1 MFTFDRK
8 NKNKQYGVQAI
19 LPEENPA
26 DFTVQGNVLPIKM
39 FYFLIFSNSARSH
52 PIPHWQAP
60 PVKLH
65 GQYYARKRK
74 YIYVNN
80 LKHTMSEFP
89 ELILSSGKNKVKVSS
104 FIWNKN
110 EAF

>member
-39 FYFLIFSNSARSH
+39 FYFLVFSNSARSH
-52 PIPHWQAP
+52 PIPH
-60 PVKLH
+60 
-65 GQYYARKRK
+65 
-74 YIYVNN
+74 
-80 LKHTMSEFP
+80 
-89 ELILSSGKNKVKVSS
+89 
-104 FIWNKN
+104 
-110 EAF
+110 